1 DRIVRVDTEQLD
13 ALVNLVGELVIY
25 RVRLLE
31 VTQEARRENGTLAE
45 AVEHIDRITD
55 NLQHAI
61 MSLRMVPVSQVFNRF
76 PRVVRD
82 IARQMGKQV
91 DFITQGEETELD
103 RSIVHQLGDPLVHL
117 VRNAVDHGL
126 ESPEER
132 VALGK
137 PPAGR
142 LVLSARH
149 EGNHVVIEVTDDGR
163 GIDHEKIA
171 AIALE
176 RGVLT
181 QEELDMMTPAQRLQ
195 LIFRPGFSTAKEV
208 TDVSGRGV
216 GMDAVRTAME

>member
-1 DRIVRVDTEQLD
+1 
-13 ALVNLVGELVIY
+13 
-25 RVRLLE
+25 
-31 VTQEARRENGTLAE
+31 
-45 AVEHIDRITD
+45 
-55 NLQHAI
+55 
-61 MSLRMVPVSQVFNRF
+61 
-76 PRVVRD
+76 
-82 IARQMGKQV
+82 
-91 DFITQGEETELD
+91 QGEETELD

-216 GMDAVRTAME
+216 GMDAVRTAMESLNGQVEVFSEPGKGTRVTLRLPLTLAIIPALLVR